1 MDLRHEW
8 KHRINVEDLILLRQR
23 LRLLA
28 KPDPYAVGGCYHI
41 RSLYFDTP
49 SDKALREKLDGVNG
63 REKFRI
69 RCYNRDFSLIHLE
82 KKSKRNGLGRKEKVR
97 LTPDQVQAL
106 MNGRQTG

>member
-41 RSLYFDTP
+41 RSL
-49 SDKALREKLDGVNG
+49 
-63 REKFRI
+63 
-69 RCYNRDFSLIHLE
+69 
-82 KKSKRNGLGRKEKVR
+82 
-97 LTPDQVQAL
+97 
-106 MNGRQTG
+106 

>member
-49 SDKALREKLDGVNG
+49 SDL
-63 REKFRI
+63 
-69 RCYNRDFSLIHLE
+69 SLIHI
-82 KKSKRNGLGRKEKVR
+82 
-97 LTPDQVQAL
+97 
-106 MNGRQTG
+106 

>member
-49 SDKALREKLDGVNG
+49 SDKALREKLA
-63 REKFRI
+63 
-69 RCYNRDFSLIHLE
+69 Y
-82 KKSKRNGLGRKEKVR
+82 
-97 LTPDQVQAL
+97 T
-106 MNGRQTG
+106 

>member
-49 SDKALREKLDGVNG
+49 SDKALRRSWMGSMAG
-63 REKFRI
+63 RSFVSAATTET
-69 RCYNRDFSLIHLE
+69 SL
-82 KKSKRNGLGRKEKVR
+82 
-97 LTPDQVQAL
+97 
-106 MNGRQTG
+106 